1 MNKKER
7 VIAAIN
13 KKPVDYVPCGF
24 SLHFPENEN
33 SGKAGVEAHLRFFKE
48 ADTDIDK
55 IMNENLVPSPAK
67 GSVFP
72 EGYAPVAEMDLVGTI
87 IKEQVEF
94 SKEIISKLDGSSF
107 VMGTLHGI
115 CASGLHPIE
124 KSGYAYEDARK
135 IQRDSLLKDEV
146 TTLKAFQHIT
156 DAMCE
161 LAKGYKEAGCDAVY
175 FASLGGEHDCFT
187 PEEFDH
193 WIKPYDLQIM
203 KAINDAGLYCVLH
216 ICKSGIDMERYRDYG
231 KYADVVNWGVYEI
244 PYSLEDGRKL
254 FPDAAIMGGL
264 KNRSGVLV
272 DGTDEEI
279 AAEVKDVIN
288 GFGKTGFILG
298 ADCTLATEQD
308 MHKLSVAIKTSRE
321 C

>member
-1 MNKKER
+1 M
-7 VIAAIN
+7 
-13 KKPVDYVPCGF
+13 
-24 SLHFPENEN
+24 
-33 SGKAGVEAHLRFFKE
+33 
-48 ADTDIDK
+48 
-55 IMNENLVPSPAK
+55 
-67 GSVFP
+67 
-72 EGYAPVAEMDLVGTI
+72 
-87 IKEQVEF
+87 
-94 SKEIISKLDGSSF
+94 
-107 VMGTLHGI
+107 
-115 CASGLHPIE
+115 
-124 KSGYAYEDARK
+124 
-135 IQRDSLLKDEV
+135 
-146 TTLKAFQHIT
+146 
-156 DAMCE
+156 
-161 LAKGYKEAGCDAVY
+161 
-175 FASLGGEHDCFT
+175 
-187 PEEFDH
+187 PEEFDR

-203 KAINDAGLYCVLH
+203 KAIKDAGLYCVLH

-279 AAEVKDVIN
+279 ASEVKDVIN